1 MRKLAIASIA
11 LLAVIAIQAQE
22 GKSLLRNGDLSE
34 TGELAPPVW
43 NAAGWVFSKWNLKE
57 GTPEAAATK
66 WGVVKEQGD
75 EARKCLWTATSAP
88 VKVMAWWQQEVKCEP
103 GETYTLSFRAKGSA
117 GEGNKSGFPGC
128 GFYLL
133 DASGKWLLFQPV
145 KDVELSSEWK
155 SYSASVS
162 VSEDTAKLGVRL
174 GITGENGA
182 LEMFFDD
189 VKLVRGAKPA
199 Q

>member
-1 MRKLAIASIA
+1 MIKLAIASLA
-11 LLAVIAIQAQE
+11 LTMAFAIQAQE
-22 GKSLLRNGDLSE
+22 PQSLLRNGDLSE
-34 TGELAPPVW
+34 TGEIAPPVW

-66 WGVVKEQGD
+66 WGVVKEQGG
-75 EARKCLWTATSAP
+75 ETRKCLWVATSSP
-88 VKVMAWWQQEVKCEP
+88 VKVMAWWQQEIKCDP

-133 DASGKWLLFQPV
+133 DASNKWLLFQPI
-145 KDVELSSEWK
+145 KEVELSSDWK
-155 SYSASVS
+155 SYTASVS

-182 LEMFFDD
+182 LEMFFAD
-189 VKLVRGAKPA
+189 VKLLKGSATK
-199 Q
+199 